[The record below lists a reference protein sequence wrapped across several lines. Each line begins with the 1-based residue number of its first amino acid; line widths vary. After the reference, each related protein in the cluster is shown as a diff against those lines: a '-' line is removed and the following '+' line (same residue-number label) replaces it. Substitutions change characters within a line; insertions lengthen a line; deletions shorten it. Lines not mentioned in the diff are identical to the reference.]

1 MILSRVWYVLLGV
14 AVAVALYVVYVA
26 VGQYNRQT
34 TLALKE
40 GLASDSQ
47 TVEWAL
53 KIDARRRLD
62 ALLVGSL
69 DGSLQQALVA
79 ANGVRDPKLPDKVKA
94 DAKKALGTIAEAIP
108 ADWRDDALFAVDRD
122 GQVVAEVGYETVAGN
137 DDFEL
142 GGYPAVNDALHGWL
156 RDDVWSL
163 GSKMYVVVV
172 RPVEFDATQRPA
184 GAIIGLKEINGR
196 FAEDLAKRTRASIAF
211 YAAGQRVAGGVGVEG
226 LDEEKLDAVAADL
239 QKIDENTYGEGGRSE
254 VRMLTDDL

>member
-26 VGQYNRQT
+26 VGQFNRQT

-53 KIDARRRLD
+53 KIDARRRVD

-69 DGSLQQALVA
+69 DGSLQQALVG
-79 ANGVRDPKLPDKVKA
+79 ANGTKDGKVPDKSKA
-94 DAKKALGTIAEAIP
+94 DAKKALTSINDSMP
-108 ADWRDDALFAVDRD
+108 ADWRDDVLFAVDRD
-122 GQVVAEVGYETVAGN
+122 GQVVAQMGYDVAAGN

-156 RDDVWSL
+156 RDDVWLL
-163 GSKMYVVVV
+163 GSRVFVVVA
-172 RPVEFDATQRPA
+172 R
-184 GAIIGLKEINGR
+184 
-196 FAEDLAKRTRASIAF
+196 
-211 YAAGQRVAGGVGVEG
+211 
-226 LDEEKLDAVAADL
+226 
-239 QKIDENTYGEGGRSE
+239 
-254 VRMLTDDL
+254 